1 MKVILTEKPSVAKD
15 LALHLGITQ
24 RKNGYWLGN
33 GYAITWAYGHLVTLA
48 LPENYDI
55 NGFQRENLPII
66 PKDFLLMPRQLKVRG
81 GYKTDERAFE
91 QLQIIKELFERCESI
106 IVATDA
112 GREGELIFRYIYHY
126 LQCQKPF
133 QRLWISSLTYEAIA
147 KGFENL
153 QNGTNFDTLYQSA
166 KARSQAD
173 WLIGI
178 NATQALS
185 VQANDGLYS
194 LGRVQSPT
202 LAMVCKRYLENKHF
216 QSETYWKI
224 QLQHSV
230 AGVTFYT
237 QSETSFFNK
246 ETAEKLIESIAFVK
260 TITVLEVIQQ
270 EKREQP
276 PLLYDLTALQKEA
289 HTMYNF
295 SASKTLEI
303 AQSLYEKKLITYP
316 RTGSRYI
323 SEDMWLEIPKLIH
336 FLERNETLKEHAKF
350 LRLQKLQKRI
360 INDEKVTD
368 HHALLITDYASVSIS
383 NEEKTLYQLIASR
396 LLESVSVPCVKEL
409 TQIRCIAKDER
420 FTTNGTVIISEGWRA
435 IRGHFRQTTIQE
447 LPDVS
452 NKKELT
458 IKTTKLVEKQTQPKP
473 LLTEATLLSA
483 MENAGKTIENEEE
496 RLAIKEVGLG
506 TPATRANIIETL
518 FKRDYIERQQKALLP
533 TEKGLQVYQIVKD
546 KRIADVAMTGMWE
559 KSLTN
564 IEKGKMSGVS
574 FQEAIEIHTQQI
586 TRELLESEVKSLS
599 KKHLKCPKCKESSV
613 KTYPKVA
620 KCTKEDCD
628 WLLFRVVCGKT
639 MTEKTVEALLK
650 NNKSTLLKGLKS
662 KKNTTFDAYL
672 ILKVDGTTVFE
683 FPKKQKNK

>member
-15 LALHLGITQ
+15 LALHLGLTQ
-24 RKNGYWLGN
+24 RKNGYWLGK

-48 LPENYDI
+48 LPESYGI
-55 NGFQRENLPII
+55 NGFQRDNLPII

-81 GYKTDERAFE
+81 GYKIDARAFE

-112 GREGELIFRYIYHY
+112 GREGELIFRYIYQY

-133 QRLWISSLTYEAIA
+133 QRLWISSLTYEAIT
-147 KGFENL
+147 KGFKNL

-185 VQANDGLYS
+185 VQANNGIYS
-194 LGRVQSPT
+194 LGRVQTPT
-202 LAMVCKRYLENKHF
+202 LAMVCKRYLENKNF
-216 QSETYWKI
+216 ASETYWNI

-230 AGVTFYT
+230 LGTTFYT

-260 TITVLEVIQQ
+260 TVTVLEVV
-270 EKREQP
+270 EKEKKEQP

-289 HTMYNF
+289 HVQYNF

-303 AQSLYEKKLITYP
+303 AQSLYEKKLISYP

-323 SEDMWLEIPKLIH
+323 SEDMWQKIPELIQ

-360 INDEKVTD
+360 VNDEKVTD
-368 HHALLITDYASVSIS
+368 HHALLITDYMPASIS

-396 LLESVSVPCVKEL
+396 LLESVSAPCVKEL

-420 FTTNGTVIISEGWRA
+420 FTTNGTVIVSEGWRA
-435 IRGHFRQTTIQE
+435 IRGYFEQTTTQQ

-452 NKKELT
+452 DKKELT
-458 IKTTKLVEKQTQPKP
+458 IKAIKLVEKQTQPKP
-473 LLTEATLLSA
+473 LLTEATLLFA
-483 MENAGKTIENEEE
+483 MENAGKTIENKEE
-496 RLAIKEVGLG
+496 RLVIKEVGLG
-506 TPATRANIIETL
+506 TPATRANSIETL
-518 FKRDYIERQQKALLP
+518 FKRDYIKRQKKALLP

-559 KSLTN
+559 RSLAG
-564 IEKGKMSGVS
+564 IEKGEISEAS
-574 FQEAIEIHTQQI
+574 FQKAIEIHTQQI
-586 TRELLESEVKSLS
+586 TRELLQSEVKSLP
-599 KKHLKCPKCKESSV
+599 KKQQLCCPKCKKSSV
-613 KTYPKVA
+613 KIYPKVA
-620 KCTKEDCD
+620 KCTAEDCD
-628 WLLFRVVCGKT
+628 WLVFRTICGKT
-639 MTEKTVEALLK
+639 MTEKAISTLLEK
-650 NNKSTLLKGLKS
+650 GKSPLLKGLQS
-662 KKNTTFDAYL
+662 KGNKIFDAYL
-672 ILKVDGTTVFE
+672 VLHKDGTTCFK
-683 FPKKQKNK
+683 FPVKRKK